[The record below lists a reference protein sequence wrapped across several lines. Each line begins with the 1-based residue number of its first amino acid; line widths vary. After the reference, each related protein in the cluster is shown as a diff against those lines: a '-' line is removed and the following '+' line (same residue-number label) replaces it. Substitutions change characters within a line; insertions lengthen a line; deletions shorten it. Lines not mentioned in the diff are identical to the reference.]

1 MMDATVSL
9 SAIFWLCAGLAS
21 IWGVYKII
29 KRPFNQLD
37 DHEYR
42 IKRLEKSTEERKG
55 TDTLILRSLNAMV
68 NHMIDGE
75 AIDKLKE
82 VRDDLQNDIIEHH
95 K

>member
-21 IWGVYKII
+21 IWGLYKII

-37 DHEYR
+37 DHEV
-42 IKRLEKSTEERKG
+42 RLKHLENITEERKS
-55 TDTLILRSLNAMV
+55 TDILILRSLNAMV
-68 NHMIDGE
+68 NHMIDGSG
-75 AIDKLKE
+75 IDKLKE

-95 K
+95 N

>member
-1 MMDATVSL
+1 MDATVSL
-9 SAIFWLCAGLAS
+9 SAIFWLCAGLVS
-21 IWGVYKII
+21 IWGVYKIV

-37 DHEYR
+37 DHEHR